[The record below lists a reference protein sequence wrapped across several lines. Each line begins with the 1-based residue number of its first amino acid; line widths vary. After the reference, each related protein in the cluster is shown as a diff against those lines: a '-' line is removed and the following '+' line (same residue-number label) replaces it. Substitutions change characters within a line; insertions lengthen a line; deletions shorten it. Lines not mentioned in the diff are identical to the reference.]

1 MKLVVVAL
9 NPSIDAEWR
18 VERVLPEEKNEVLG
32 ERRWPGGKGVNVARW
47 LRHLRHP
54 AELLLPLGG
63 TTGDELAA
71 DLQAE
76 RLPATVVPV
85 RQSTRVN
92 VIVTPQTGPQLRFNP
107 IWRRL
112 SQADWRRIL
121 RRIRESLAGTAYVV
135 LSGSLPNG
143 VPHDA
148 YARIIR
154 RARRAGVRSILDCE
168 GKSFAAAVAAKPF
181 LVKPNQPEL
190 ALWAGRPLPSERT
203 VVDAALELSSV
214 TQGWVL
220 VSLGREGALLAHA
233 PEQRVFRAAA
243 PQVRVLNTVGAGDA
257 LLAAVVAS
265 LARGEPPARWLQW
278 GVATGSA
285 ATACPA
291 GILPARRT
299 ISQAGV
305 RQMVVDQ
312 SGV

>member
-18 VERVLPEEKNEVLG
+18 VGRVLPEEKNEVLG

-47 LRHLRHP
+47 LRHLGHP

-63 TTGDELAA
+63 STGDELAT
-71 DLQAE
+71 DLRSE
-76 RLPATVVPV
+76 GLPATVVTV
-85 RQSTRVN
+85 RQPTRVN
-92 VIVTPQTGPQLRFNP
+92 VIVTPATGPQLRFNP
-107 IWRRL
+107 VWRRL
-112 SQADWRRIL
+112 SLADWRKTL
-121 RRIRESLAGTAYVV
+121 QQIRASLAGTSYVV

-154 RARRAGVRSILDCE
+154 EARRAGVPAVLDCE
-168 GKSFAAAVAAKPF
+168 GKSFAAAVAARPF

-190 ALWAGRPLPSERT
+190 ASWAGRSLPSEAA
-203 VVDAALELSSV
+203 VVKAAFELSSA
-214 TQGWVL
+214 THGWVL
-220 VSLGREGALLAHA
+220 VSCGGEGALLVQAKERRVYRASA
-233 PEQRVFRAAA
+233 PK
-243 PQVRVLNTVGAGDA
+243 VRVLNTVGAGDA

-265 LARGEPPARWLQW
+265 LARSESPECWLQW

-291 GILPARRT
+291 GILPPRREIAR
-299 ISQAGV
+299 AGA
-305 RQMVVDQ
+305 RQRVADQ
-312 SGV
+312 SAA